1 LERKNRE
8 KYVNMLRGLFEA
20 RLINQRTKWSDLV
33 NGFDPAGVPGVPPE
47 MLQRMETD
55 QVEGETN
62 QTD

>member
-1 LERKNRE
+1 
-8 KYVNMLRGLFEA
+8 MLRGLFEA